1 MTERSLADA
10 LRETWFGAD
19 LAPETATRLAAC
31 AYLQVLPAGREL
43 FHEGSESRELGVLRS
58 GRIALRVHVPER
70 GQVTILTVET
80 GDIVGW
86 SAIVPPYRAT
96 STGIALEEVEVLVFD
111 GPSLRELL
119 ADPALAAAF
128 YPRVLQAVARR
139 LNATR
144 VQLLDLFGPERT
156 EPW

>member
-19 LAPETATRLAAC
+19 LAPETAARLVAC
-31 AYLQVLPAGREL
+31 ARLLVLPAGHEL
-43 FHEGSESRELGVLRS
+43 FHEGSESRELGVVRR
-58 GRIALRVHVPER
+58 GRVGLRVHVPAR
-70 GQVTILTVET
+70 GEVTILTVEP

-86 SAIVPPYRAT
+86 SAIVPPFRAS
-96 STGIALEEVEVLVFD
+96 STATALEEVEILVFD
-111 GPSLRELL
+111 GPSLRDLL
-119 ADPALAAAF
+119 ADTALAAAF

-139 LNATR
+139 LAATR
-144 VQLLDLFGPERT
+144 VQLLDVFGIEMT

>member
-19 LAPETATRLAAC
+19 LAPETADRLAAC
-31 AYLQVLPAGREL
+31 AYLQVLPPGREL
-43 FHEGSESRELGVLRS
+43 FHEGSESKELGVVRK
-58 GRIALRVHVPER
+58 GRVALRVHVPER
-70 GQVTILTVET
+70 GDVTILTVES
-80 GDIVGW
+80 GDILGW
-86 SAIVPPYRAT
+86 SAIVPPFKAT
-96 STGIALEEVEVLVFD
+96 STGTTVDEVEVLVFN
-111 GPSLRELL
+111 GAELRELL

-139 LNATR
+139 LSATR
-144 VQLLDLFGPERT
+144 VQLLDLFGRERT